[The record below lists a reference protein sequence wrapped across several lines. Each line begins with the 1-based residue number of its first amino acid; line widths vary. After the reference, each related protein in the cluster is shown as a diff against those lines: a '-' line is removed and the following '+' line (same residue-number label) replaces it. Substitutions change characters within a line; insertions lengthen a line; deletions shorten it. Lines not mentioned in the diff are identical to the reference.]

1 MKRFFDKDMQ
11 PGPGMGEGNVGM
23 NIMSPIRKDFLASNL
38 RSQRDRLSSILNNI
52 EEDGLMDGACA
63 SDSLKEVE
71 LNLRQ
76 IRKLCVEG

>member
-1 MKRFFDKDMQ
+1 
-11 PGPGMGEGNVGM
+11 M

-38 RSQRDRLSSILNNI
+38 RDQLGRLSNILSNI
-52 EEDGLMDGACA
+52 EEERLIDGECA

-76 IRKLCVEG
+76 IRKLCGNN

>member
-1 MKRFFDKDMQ
+1 
-11 PGPGMGEGNVGM
+11 M
-23 NIMSPIRKDFLASNL
+23 NTMSTIRKDFLASNL
-38 RSQRDRLSSILNNI
+38 RSQLGRLSSILNNI
-52 EEDGLMDGACA
+52 EEERLIDGECA

>member
-1 MKRFFDKDMQ
+1 M
-11 PGPGMGEGNVGM
+11 
-23 NIMSPIRKDFLASNL
+23 ITLSPIRKDFLASNL
-38 RSQRDRLSSILNNI
+38 RSQLGRLSSILNNI
-52 EEDGLMDGACA
+52 EEDRLIDGECA